1 MNTRSDELTK
11 AQQAPRW
18 GAPFLAGA
26 NRPIVLPALSVP
38 FPVRKNPHH
47 ATVRDRTRDW
57 LVASRL
63 IDDPQRLERMD
74 DADFTGLSARAF
86 PDACAEDLFLL
97 DTFYLAYFIFDDQF
111 DEAAG
116 GHAQVRYK
124 VQAAL
129 RLMRLQ
135 SADSG
140 DAHGAA
146 EWVLRQSWDALRQQ
160 MPISWQRRF
169 LKHLAAYLRSLLRSP
184 QSPVDLVAYLQTRR
198 DNGGLETSFD
208 CIELANRI
216 VVPERFHASYLD
228 RLLRQAANDAACLF
242 NDIYSYDK
250 ERRCGKTDNAV
261 AICAQLLNED
271 PACAMQFVGNL
282 AMTRVDS
289 FCQAKAHLPD
299 ALKTGRYTHVEQ
311 TAILRYVN
319 GLECW
324 MSGLLDWSRLSP
336 RYRESPDG
344 RGLGSNTTD

>member
-1 MNTRSDELTK
+1 MNVRYDELTK
-11 AQQAPRW
+11 ARHTPRW
-18 GAPFLAGA
+18 RAPFLAGA
-26 NRPIVLPALSVP
+26 NRAAALPSLCVP
-38 FPVRKNPHH
+38 FPVRENPHH
-47 ATVRDRTRDW
+47 AAVRARTRDW

-63 IDDPQRLERMD
+63 VDDPQTLERLD
-74 DADFTGLSARAF
+74 DADFTGLSARTF
-86 PDACAEDLFLL
+86 PDAGAEDLFLL

-111 DEAAG
+111 DETAG
-116 GHAQVRYK
+116 GQAQTRYK

-129 RLMRLQ
+129 RLMRFQ
-135 SADSG
+135 PAESC

-146 EWVLRQSWDALRQQ
+146 ERVLRQSWDNMRQH
-160 MPISWQRRF
+160 MPVPWQKRF
-169 LKHLAAYLRSLLRSP
+169 LKHLAAYLRSLLPSP

-208 CIELANRI
+208 CIELANRAI
-216 VVPERFHASYLD
+216 VPERFHATGLD
-228 RLLRQAANDAACLF
+228 RLLRQTANDAACLF

-250 ERRCGKTDNAV
+250 EQRCGKTNNAV

-289 FCQAKAHLPD
+289 FCQAKANLSS

-311 TAILRYVN
+311 HAILRYVN
-319 GLECW
+319 GLECC

-336 RYRESPDG
+336 RYRES
-344 RGLGSNTTD
+344 L